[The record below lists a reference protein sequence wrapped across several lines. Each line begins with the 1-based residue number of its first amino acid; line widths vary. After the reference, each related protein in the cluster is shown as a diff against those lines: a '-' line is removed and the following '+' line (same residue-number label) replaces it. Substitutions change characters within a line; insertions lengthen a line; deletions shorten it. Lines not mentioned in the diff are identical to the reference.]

1 MSNFQIEHFLP
12 GSRCS
17 LRDALHG
24 AGPERERLAA
34 RTLAAD
40 SIHRSMEKGL
50 RPKAGAEAG
59 TSLTAP
65 CGGQPSAADLDFF
78 GERAV
83 HSDNGTKSHRHIGLP
98 GMPLK
103 SWSPSLPGP
112 AVSFTPERV
121 PTQALVG
128 K

>member
-24 AGPERERLAA
+24 AEP
-34 RTLAAD
+34 
-40 SIHRSMEKGL
+40 
-50 RPKAGAEAG
+50 G

-65 CGGQPSAADLDFF
+65 CGDQPSAADLDFF